1 MATNGSGV
9 GSGSSA
15 GRGSGSASG
24 GAAGEAR
31 SWRVTPVLG
40 VPVAVSANVFAA
52 ALELK
57 QRGGGQIVTLNAEM
71 TMAALA
77 DRALGSVMEQA
88 DLVIPDGAGVVWALG
103 RQGYRVRRCPG
114 IELARSLLERAPAA
128 GWRVALVGASPAV
141 MASLK
146 ARLQQEIPGLQIV
159 LSSHGYLSP
168 DQWQD
173 LEHQLQLSKP
183 DLILVA
189 LGVPRQ
195 EVWIQERPR
204 PRTGLWMGVGGSF
217 DVWAGTKKRA
227 PQWMGALQIEWLYRL
242 IQEPARWRRMLSLP
256 RFAWAVLREKR

>member
-1 MATNGSGV
+1 MAATITSP
-9 GSGSSA
+9 
-15 GRGSGSASG
+15 R
-24 GAAGEAR
+24 R
-31 SWRVTPVLG
+31 SRVLG
-40 VPVAVSANVFAA
+40 VPVNIEPDCLQA
-52 ALELK
+52 ALALHR
-57 QRGGGQIVTLNAEM
+57 RGGGQVVTLNAEM
-71 TMAALA
+71 TMAARA
-77 DRALGSVMEQA
+77 DRALGSVIEQA

-114 IELARSLLERAPAA
+114 IELARALLEQAPAA

-146 ARLQQEIPGLQIV
+146 ARLEQQIPGLQIV

-168 DQWQD
+168 DQWTA
-173 LEHQLQLSKP
+173 LEDQLEVCRP

-195 EVWIQERPR
+195 EVWIRERPR

-242 IQEPARWRRMLSLP
+242 VKEPARWRRMLSLP
-256 RFAWAVLREKR
+256 RFARAVLGEQR